1 MAKQVFYDPLQARW
15 RRIRRFV
22 DAIALVF
29 SFLVIFFIYSAL
41 QSEPLPD
48 LSWLTQK
55 KPYHALKEDEKT
67 KAREK
72 RRLATLARTGHR
84 HPAHKAPS
92 QLTLNSEQG
101 VRAAFYVSW
110 DAASFSSLREYARQI
125 DLLFPTWLQVLSAD
139 GHLQAVDPE
148 TNAMFDVIQGQ
159 TVHHVDDKVM
169 PFLKA
174 EDTEMEVFPVVQ
186 NFDGIDFV
194 PGIVDFLNNPKARAN
209 FRRQIALFLATD
221 HYRGLMI
228 DFESFPKKG
237 QPGYVALLNELS
249 SDLHANG
256 MKLYVSVQVRNED
269 FDYKAISAAV
279 DGVVIMNYDE
289 HFPGGT
295 PGSVASQDWFVD
307 NLDSAIEEIP
317 KQKLICA
324 IGNYGYDWVE
334 KPENGKLPT
343 GEADKSVSVQEAW
356 IGARDSEEDVD
367 FDGDSLNPHFSYK
380 DDDNFRHDVW
390 FLDAVTAL
398 NEMRA
403 AQTVGIQTFALW
415 RLGSED
421 RSLWRVWDMPG
432 EANASD
438 RLKDVPPGQDVDMEG
453 SGEILHIEAKPTDGE
468 RQLTIDKQTGLI
480 DGEEFKSLP
489 QPYRVARYGYSKN
502 LLAMTFDDG
511 PDPEWTPK
519 ILDVLKREHVPGTF
533 FLIGIQAEKFGSL
546 TQRIY
551 REGHEIGNHT
561 FTHPDISSI
570 GSGYMKVELNLT
582 EQLFASQLG
591 IRTTLFRPP
600 YSVDAEPDTEDEVK
614 PLELTQSMGYITI
627 GNKIDTRDWNDEP
640 ALSPKQIAAR
650 ALDHLPPCQSNDQQC
665 GNIILMHDGGGNR
678 ERTVLAL
685 PLIIDGARARGFDF
699 VPVYQLMGK
708 TKADVMPP
716 VPTNEFWSARLNWIG
731 FWMFSATMT
740 GIAVI
745 FFLGDILMTGRLI
758 SVGIL
763 AIYDRLR
770 SHVYGTPEQ
779 NAAYRPQVAVLIP
792 AYNEEKVIERT
803 VQGALD
809 SDYPNLR
816 VIVIDDGSKDRTL
829 EITRRAFAA
838 EEADGRVL
846 ILTKPNGGKAEAL
859 NFGLEHIGD
868 AEIFVGID
876 ADTIIA
882 PDAIV
887 RMVPHFLNPRVAAV
901 AGNAKVGNRVN
912 LWTRWQALEYITSQN
927 FERRALNTMGAVSVV
942 PGAIGAWRTEMVREA
957 GGYHVDT
964 VAEDAD
970 LTMALLRNGYRVEY
984 EDLAL
989 AFTEA
994 PTSAHALMR
1003 QRFRWSFGIL
1013 QAIFKHKGVFARE
1026 GALGLVALPN
1036 ILIFQI
1042 LLPLVSP
1049 FIDVMFVVGVIWY
1062 FIQKHFHPESTD
1074 PASFQRLLFFFV
1086 TFLVIDFIA
1095 SALAFA
1101 LERRQP
1107 EAREDAWLLS
1117 QVWLQR
1123 FAYRQVFSI
1132 VLFRT
1137 LKRAI
1142 QGRPF
1147 AWDKLERTAAVKYVP
1162 AERKDK
1168 DKDRDSVKV

>member
-1 MAKQVFYDPLQARW
+1 MAKQVFYDPKQARW
-15 RRIRRFV
+15 RRIRRVF
-22 DAIALVF
+22 DALALSISLV
-29 SFLVIFFIYSAL
+29 VIFFIYSAL
-41 QSEPLPD
+41 RSEPLPD
-48 LSWLTQK
+48 LSWLTEK
-55 KPYHALKEDEKT
+55 RPYHALKENEKT

-72 RRLATLARTGHR
+72 RRLATIARAGHR
-84 HPAHKAPS
+84 HQVRKAPS
-92 QLTLNSEQG
+92 QVTLNSEQG
-101 VRAAFYVSW
+101 IRAAFYVSW
-110 DAASFSSLREYARQI
+110 DPASFSSLREYARQV
-125 DLLFPTWLQVLSAD
+125 DLLFPTWLQVLSSD
-139 GHLQAVDPE
+139 GHLEAADPD
-148 TNAMFDVIQGQ
+148 TNTMFDVIQAQ
-159 TVHHVDDKVM
+159 KIRPVDDKVM

-174 EDTEMEVFPVVQ
+174 EDTDMEVFPVVQ
-186 NFDGIDFV
+186 NFDGTDFV
-194 PGIVDFLNNPKARAN
+194 PGVADFLMNPQSRAT
-209 FRRQIALFLATD
+209 FRRQISQFLATD
-221 HYRGLMI
+221 HYHGLMI
-228 DFESFPKKG
+228 DFESFPKKA
-237 QPGYVALLNELS
+237 QPGYVNLLSELS
-249 SDLHANG
+249 SDLHAKG

-269 FDYKAISAAV
+269 FDYKAISSAA
-279 DGVVIMNYDE
+279 DGVVVMNYDE

-295 PGSVASQDWFVD
+295 PGPVASQDWFTD
-307 NLDSAIEEIP
+307 NLQSALKEIP
-317 KQKLICA
+317 KQKLIVA

-334 KPENGKLPT
+334 KPKKGKLPP

-356 IGARDSEEDVD
+356 IGSRDSEEDID
-367 FDGDSLNPHFSYK
+367 FDGDALNPHFSYR
-380 DDDNFRHDVW
+380 DDDNFLHEVW

-398 NEMRA
+398 NEMRS
-403 AQTVGIQTFALW
+403 AQTLGIQTFALW
-415 RLGSED
+415 RLGAED
-421 RSLWRVWDMPG
+421 RSIWRVWDMPG

-453 SGEILHIEAKPTDGE
+453 EGEILHIEAKPADGS
-468 RQLTIDKQTGLI
+468 RDLTIDKRTGLI
-480 DGEEFKSLP
+480 GNEDFTSLP
-489 QPYRVARYGYSKN
+489 EPYRVARYGASKN
-502 LLAMTFDDG
+502 LLALTFDDG

-519 ILDVLKREHVPGTF
+519 ILDVLKRERAPGAF

-551 REGHEIGNHT
+551 REGNEIGNHT

-570 GSGYMKVELNLT
+570 GNGYMKVELNLT
-582 EQLFASQLG
+582 EQLFASRLG

-600 YSVDAEPDTEDEVK
+600 YSVDAEPDTEDQVK
-614 PLELTQSMGYITI
+614 PLELTQTMGYVTI
-627 GNKIDTRDWNDEP
+627 GNKIDTKDWEVDP

-650 ALDHLPPCQSNDQQC
+650 VLDHLPPCQPNDQQC

-678 ERTVLAL
+678 DRTLLAL
-685 PLIIDGARARGFDF
+685 PMIIDGARARGFQF
-699 VPVYQLMGK
+699 VPVHQLMGK
-708 TKADVMPP
+708 TKAEVMPP
-716 VPTNEFWSARLNWIG
+716 LSPNQFWSARLNWIG
-731 FWMFSATMT
+731 FWLFSAVIT
-740 GIAVI
+740 GIALI
-745 FFLGDILMTGRLI
+745 FFLGAILMTGRLV
-758 SVGIL
+758 SVGVI

-779 NAAYRPQVAVLIP
+779 IAAYRPRVAILIP

-803 VQGALD
+803 IQGALD
-809 SDYPNLR
+809 CDYPNMC

-829 EITRRAFAA
+829 EIARRTFAP
-838 EEADGRVL
+838 EVADGRVL

-859 NFGLEHIGD
+859 NYGLEHIGD
-868 AEIFVGID
+868 AELFVGID

-882 PDAIV
+882 PDAIA
-887 RMVPHFLNPRVAAV
+887 RMVPHFLNPKVAAV

-942 PGAIGAWRTEMVREA
+942 PGAIGAWRVSAVREA
-957 GGYHVDT
+957 GGYHIDT

-994 PTSAHALMR
+994 PTSANALMR

-1013 QAIFKHKGVFARE
+1013 QAVFKHKDVFARK
-1026 GALGLVALPN
+1026 GVLGWIALPN

-1049 FIDVMFVVGVIWY
+1049 FIDIMFVVGVIWY
-1062 FIQKHFHPESTD
+1062 RIQIYFHPDSTD
-1074 PASFQRLLFFFV
+1074 PASFQRLLVFFGA
-1086 TFLVIDFIA
+1086 FLVIDFLA

-1123 FAYRQVFSI
+1123 FAYRQVFSL

-1137 LKRAI
+1137 VKRAV

-1147 AWDKLERTAAVKYVP
+1147 AWDKLERTAAVNYVR
-1162 AERKDK
+1162 AERKD
-1168 DKDRDSVKV
+1168 SVKV

>member
-1 MAKQVFYDPLQARW
+1 MAKQVFYDPMQARW
-15 RRIRRFV
+15 RRIRRIF
-22 DAIALVF
+22 DAAALAF
-29 SFLVIFFIYSAL
+29 SLLVIFFIYSAL
-41 QSEPLPD
+41 RSQPLPD
-48 LSWLTQK
+48 LSWLSEK
-55 KPYHALKEDEKT
+55 KPYHALKEDEKA

-72 RRLATLARTGHR
+72 RRLATVARAGHR
-84 HPAHKAPS
+84 HPARKAPS
-92 QLTLNSEQG
+92 QLKLNSELG

-110 DAASFSSLREYARQI
+110 DSASFSSLREYARQI
-125 DLLFPTWLQVLSAD
+125 DLLFPTWLQVLTPD

-148 TNAMFDVIQGQ
+148 TNAMYDVVQGQ
-159 TVHHVDDKVM
+159 NVHHVDDKVM
-169 PFLKA
+169 PFLKNEA
-174 EDTEMEVFPVVQ
+174 LDMEVFPVVQ
-186 NFDGIDFV
+186 NFDGTDFV
-194 PGIVDFLNNPKARAN
+194 PGISDFLNNPQARAR
-209 FRRQIALFLATD
+209 FRREIALFLATD

-228 DFESFPKKG
+228 DFESFPKEG
-237 QPGYVALLNELS
+237 QAGYVALLNELA
-249 SDLHANG
+249 SDLHAEA

-295 PGSVASQDWFVD
+295 PGPVASQDWFLD
-307 NLDSAIEEIP
+307 NLESAVNEIP
-317 KQKLICA
+317 KEKLICA

-334 KPENGKLPT
+334 RPKKGKLPP
-343 GEADKSVSVQEAW
+343 GESDKSVSVQEAW
-356 IGARDSEEDVD
+356 IGSRDAEEDID
-367 FDGDSLNPHFSYK
+367 YDGDALNPHFSYR

-403 AQTVGIQTFALW
+403 AQTLGIQTFALW
-415 RLGSED
+415 RLGAED

-453 SGEILHIEAKPTDGE
+453 DGEILHIEARPADGE
-468 RQLTIDKQTGLI
+468 RTLTIDKKTGLI

-489 QPYRVARYGYSKN
+489 EPYRVARYGASKN
-502 LLAMTFDDG
+502 LLSLTFDDG

-519 ILDVLKREHVPGTF
+519 ILDVLKNKQVPGTF
-533 FLIGIQAEKFGSL
+533 FLIGIQAEKFGGL
-546 TQRIY
+546 TKRIF

-570 GSGYMKVELNLT
+570 GSSYMRVELNLT
-582 EQLFASQLG
+582 EELFASQLG

-614 PLELTQSMGYITI
+614 PLELTQSLGYITI
-627 GNKIDTRDWNDEP
+627 GNKIDTRDWNDDP
-640 ALSPKQIAAR
+640 PLTPQQIAAR
-650 ALDHLPPCQSNDQQC
+650 VLDHLPPCQLNDQQC

-678 ERTVLAL
+678 QRTVQAL
-685 PLIIDGARARGFDF
+685 PLIIDGARARGFEF
-699 VPVYQLMGK
+699 VPVYKLMGK
-708 TKADVMPP
+708 QKADVMPP
-716 VPTNEFWSARLNWIG
+716 LPANQFWSARLNWIG
-731 FWMFSATMT
+731 FWLFSVTIT
-740 GIAVI
+740 GITVI

-758 SVGIL
+758 SVGVL
-763 AIYDRLR
+763 AIYDRLC
-770 SHVYGTPEQ
+770 SHVHGTPEQ
-779 NAAYRPQVAVLIP
+779 IAVYRPRVAVLIP

-803 VQGALD
+803 IQGALD

-816 VIVIDDGSKDRTL
+816 VIIIDDGSKDRTL
-829 EITRRAFAA
+829 EIARRAFAA
-838 EEADGRVL
+838 EEVSGQVV

-859 NFGLEHIGD
+859 NFGLEHIDD

-882 PDAIV
+882 PDAIA
-887 RMVPHFLNPRVAAV
+887 RMVPHFLDPKVAAV

-942 PGAIGAWRTEMVREA
+942 PGAIGAWRTTAVREA
-957 GGYHVDT
+957 GSYHVDT

-984 EDLAL
+984 EDQAL

-994 PTSAHALMR
+994 PTSANALMR

-1013 QAIFKHKGVFARE
+1013 QAVFKHKGVFARK
-1026 GALGLVALPN
+1026 GALGFVALPN

-1049 FIDVMFVVGVIWY
+1049 FIDVMFVVGAAWY
-1062 FIQKHFHPESTD
+1062 FIQKYFHPESND
-1074 PASFQRLLFFFV
+1074 PASFQRLLIFFGA
-1086 TFLVIDFIA
+1086 FLVIDFLA

-1123 FAYRQVFSI
+1123 FAYRQVFSL

-1147 AWDKLERTAAVKYVP
+1147 AWDKLDRTAAVKYVP
-1162 AERKDK
+1162 AERKD
-1168 DKDRDSVKV
+1168 SVKV

>member
-15 RRIRRFV
+15 RRIRRVF
-22 DAIALVF
+22 DAAALAF
-29 SFLVIFFIYSAL
+29 SLLVVFFIYSAL
-41 QSEPLPD
+41 RSEPLPD
-48 LSWLTQK
+48 LSWLTEK
-55 KPYHALKEDEKT
+55 RPYHALKEDEKT

-72 RRLATLARTGHR
+72 RRLATLARAGHR
-84 HPAHKAPS
+84 RPPRKHPS
-92 QLTLNSEQG
+92 QLMLNSEQG
-101 VRAAFYVSW
+101 VRAAFYVPW

-125 DLLFPTWLQVLSAD
+125 DLLFPTWLQVLSSD
-139 GHLQAVDPE
+139 GHLEASDPE
-148 TNAMFDVIQGQ
+148 TNTMFDVIQGQ
-159 TVHHVDDKVM
+159 KVRTVDTKVM

-174 EDTEMEVFPVVQ
+174 EDTDMEVFPVVQ
-186 NFDGIDFV
+186 NFDGVDWV
-194 PGIVDFLNNPKARAN
+194 TGISDFLNNPDSRAR
-209 FRRQIALFLATD
+209 FRHEIGLFLASD

-237 QPGYVALLNELS
+237 QLGYVSLLQELS
-249 SDLHANG
+249 SDLHAKG

-279 DGVVIMNYDE
+279 DGVIIMNYDE
-289 HFPGGT
+289 HYPGGL
-295 PGSVASQDWFVD
+295 PGPVASQDWFMD
-307 NLDSAIEEIP
+307 NLEAAVKEIP
-317 KQKLICA
+317 KEKLIVA
-324 IGNYGYDWVE
+324 IANYGYDWPV
-334 KPENGKLPT
+334 KPKTGKLPP
-343 GEADKSVSVQEAW
+343 GEADKTVSVQEAW
-356 IGARDSEEDVD
+356 IGARDSEEDID
-367 FDGDSLNPHFSYK
+367 FDGDALNPHFSYR

-403 AQTVGIQTFALW
+403 AQTLGIQTFALW
-415 RLGSED
+415 RLGAED

-453 SGEILHIEAKPTDGE
+453 EGEILHIEARPSDGE
-468 RQLTIDKQTGLI
+468 RELTIDKQSGLI
-480 DGEEFKSLP
+480 DGEDFKSLP
-489 QPYRVARYGYSKN
+489 EPYRVARYGASKN
-502 LLAMTFDDG
+502 QLALTFDDG

-519 ILDVLKREHVPGTF
+519 ILDVLKEKNVPATF

-546 TQRIY
+546 TKRIY
-551 REGHEIGNHT
+551 RENHEIGNHT

-570 GSGYMKVELNLT
+570 GSRYMQVEMNLT
-582 EQLFASQLG
+582 EQLFASRLG
-591 IRTTLFRPP
+591 IRTMLFRPP
-600 YSVDAEPDTEDEVK
+600 YSVDAEPDTEDQVK
-614 PLELTQSMGYITI
+614 PLELTQSLGYVTI
-627 GNKIDTRDWNDEP
+627 GNKIDTKDWNDDP
-640 ALSPKQIAAR
+640 ALSPQQIAAR
-650 ALDHLPPCQSNDQQC
+650 VLDHLPPCKPNDQQC

-685 PLIIDGARARGFDF
+685 PLIIDGARARGYRF

-716 VPTNEFWSARLNWIG
+716 LPRGQYWSALLNWISFALFG
-731 FWMFSATMT
+731 ATIT
-740 GIAVI
+740 GITLI

-758 SVGIL
+758 SVGVL

-779 NAAYRPQVAVLIP
+779 IKAYRPIVAVLIP

-829 EITRRAFAA
+829 EIARRAFAA

-846 ILTKPNGGKAEAL
+846 ILTITNGGKAEAL
-859 NFGLEHIGD
+859 NYGLEHIGD

-882 PDAIV
+882 PDAIAK
-887 RMVPHFLNPRVAAV
+887 MVPHFLNPKVGAV

-942 PGAIGAWRTEMVREA
+942 PGAIGSWRTEAVREA

-984 EDLAL
+984 EDQAL

-994 PTSAHALMR
+994 PTSANALMR

-1013 QAIFKHKGVFARE
+1013 QAIFKHKKVFARK
-1026 GALGLVALPN
+1026 GALGWVALPN

-1049 FIDVMFVVGVIWY
+1049 FIDVMFAVGVIWY
-1062 FIQKHFHPESTD
+1062 FIQRHFHPDSTD
-1074 PASFQRLLFFFV
+1074 PASFQRLLLFFGA
-1086 TFLVIDFIA
+1086 FLVIDFLA
-1095 SALAFA
+1095 SSLAFA
-1101 LERRQP
+1101 LERRHP

-1123 FAYRQVFSI
+1123 FAYRQVFSL

-1142 QGRPF
+1142 QGLPF
-1147 AWDKLERTAAVKYVP
+1147 AWDKLDRTAAVKYVP
-1162 AERKDK
+1162 AER
-1168 DKDRDSVKV
+1168 RDSVKV

>member
-15 RRIRRFV
+15 KRIRRFV
-22 DAIALVF
+22 DAAAIAF
-29 SFLVIFFIYSAL
+29 SLLIVFFIYSAL
-41 QSEPLPD
+41 RSDPFPD
-48 LSWLTQK
+48 LSWLTEK

-84 HPAHKAPS
+84 HPVHKAPS

-110 DAASFSSLREYARQI
+110 DPASFSSLREYARQI
-125 DLLFPTWLQVLSAD
+125 DLLFPTWLQVLGGD
-139 GHLQAVDPE
+139 GHLQASDPE
-148 TNAMFDVIQGQ
+148 TNKTFDVIQGQ
-159 TVHHVDDKVM
+159 KVHAVDDKVM

-186 NFDGIDFV
+186 NFDGIDFI
-194 PGIVDFLNNPKARAN
+194 PGIVDFLNNPQARAN
-209 FRRQIALFLATD
+209 FRREVGIFLATD

-237 QPGYVALLNELS
+237 QPGYIALLNELS
-249 SDLHANG
+249 SDLHAKG
-256 MKLYVSVQVRNED
+256 MKLYVSVQVRNVD
-269 FDYKAISAAV
+269 FDYKAISAAA

-289 HFPGGT
+289 HYPGGA
-295 PGSVASQDWFVD
+295 PGPVASQDWFSD
-307 NLDSAIEEIP
+307 NLDSALEEIP

-334 KPENGKLPT
+334 RPKKGKLPPN
-343 GEADKSVSVQEAW
+343 EADKSVSVQEAW
-356 IGARDSEEDVD
+356 IGSRDAEEDID
-367 FDGDSLNPHFSYK
+367 FDGDALNPHFSYK
-380 DDDNFRHDVW
+380 DDDNFQHDVW

-415 RLGSED
+415 RLGAED

-453 SGEILHIEAKPTDGE
+453 SGEILHIEARPTDGE
-468 RQLTIDKQTGLI
+468 RTLSIDNKTGLI

-489 QPYRVARYGYSKN
+489 EPYRVARYGASKDE
-502 LLAMTFDDG
+502 LAMTFDDG

-546 TQRIY
+546 TQRIF

-570 GSGYMKVELNLT
+570 GSGYMKVEMNLT
-582 EQLFASQLG
+582 EQLFASQLR
-591 IRTTLFRPP
+591 IRTILFRPP
-600 YSVDAEPDTEDEVK
+600 YSVDAEPDTEDQVK
-614 PLELTQSMGYITI
+614 PLEVTQSMGYITI
-627 GNKIDTRDWNDEP
+627 GNKLDTRDWSDDP
-640 ALSPKQIAAR
+640 PLTPQQIAASV
-650 ALDHLPPCQSNDQQC
+650 LSHLPPCQPSDQQC
-665 GNIILMHDGGGNR
+665 GNIVLMHDGGGNR

-685 PLIIDGARARGFDF
+685 PLIIDGARARGFEF
-699 VPVYQLMGK
+699 VPVYKLMGK

-716 VPTNEFWSARLNWIG
+716 LGRDQVWAARLNWVG
-731 FWMFSATMT
+731 FWLFSATIT
-740 GIAVI
+740 GITVI

-758 SVGIL
+758 SVGVL
-763 AIYDRLR
+763 AMYDRLR
-770 SHVYGTPEQ
+770 AHVYGTPAQ
-779 NAAYRPQVAVLIP
+779 IAAYQPRVAVLIP

-803 VQGALD
+803 IHGALD

-829 EITRRAFAA
+829 EIARRTFAA
-838 EEADGRVL
+838 EEAAGRVL

-868 AEIFVGID
+868 SEIFVGID

-882 PDAIV
+882 PDAIA
-887 RMVPHFLNPRVAAV
+887 RLVPHFLNPKVAAV

-942 PGAIGAWRTEMVREA
+942 PGAIGAWRVAPVREA
-957 GGYHVDT
+957 GAYHVDT

-984 EDLAL
+984 EDRAL

-994 PTSAHALMR
+994 PTSANALMR

-1013 QAIFKHKGVFARE
+1013 QAVFKHKGVFARK
-1026 GALGLVALPN
+1026 GALGFVALPN

-1062 FIQKHFHPESTD
+1062 FIQKYFHPESTD
-1074 PASFQRLLFFFV
+1074 PASFQRLLVFFFA
-1086 TFLVIDFIA
+1086 FLVIDFLA

-1123 FAYRQVFSI
+1123 FAYRQVFSL

-1142 QGRPF
+1142 QGKPF
-1147 AWDKLERTAAVKYVP
+1147 AWDKLDRTAAVKYVP
-1162 AERKDK
+1162 AER
-1168 DKDRDSVKV
+1168 RDSVKV

>member
-15 RRIRRFV
+15 KRIRTVFDV
-22 DAIALVF
+22 VALAL
-29 SFLVIFFIYSAL
+29 SLLVIFFIYSAL
-41 QSEPLPD
+41 RSEPLPD
-48 LSWLTQK
+48 LSWLSEK
-55 KPYHALKEDEKT
+55 RPYHALKESEKA

-72 RRLATLARTGHR
+72 RRLATVARAGHR
-84 HPAHKAPS
+84 HQARKAPS
-92 QLTLNSEQG
+92 QLTSNSDQG

-110 DAASFSSLREYARQI
+110 DAASYSSLREYARQI
-125 DLLFPTWLQVLSAD
+125 DLLFPTWLQVLSPD
-139 GHLQAVDPE
+139 GHLEASDPE
-148 TNAMFDVIQGQ
+148 TNTMFDVVQGQ
-159 TVHHVDDKVM
+159 KIRRVDDKVM

-174 EDTEMEVFPVVQ
+174 EGTGMEVFPVVQ
-186 NFDGIDFV
+186 NFDGTDFV
-194 PGIVDFLNNPKARAN
+194 PAVSDFLNNPEARAR
-209 FRRQIALFLATD
+209 FRREIALFLASD
-221 HYRGLMI
+221 RYRGLMI

-237 QPGYVALLNELS
+237 QTGYVALLNELS

-269 FDYKAISAAV
+269 FDYKAISSAA

-289 HFPGGT
+289 HFPGAA
-295 PGSVASQDWFVD
+295 PGPVASQDWFLD
-307 NLDSAIEEIP
+307 NLDSAVKEIP
-317 KQKLICA
+317 KEKLICA
-324 IGNYGYDWVE
+324 IGNYGYDWAE
-334 KPENGKLPT
+334 RTKNGKLPP
-343 GEADKSVSVQEAW
+343 GLADKSVSVQEAW
-356 IGARDSEEDVD
+356 IGSRDAEEEID
-367 FDGDSLNPHFSYK
+367 FDGDALNPHFSYL
-380 DDDNFRHDVW
+380 DDSNFRHDVW

-403 AQTVGIQTFALW
+403 AQTLGIQTFALW
-415 RLGSED
+415 RLGAED

-453 SGEILHIEAKPTDGE
+453 SGEILHIEAKPTNGTRD
-468 RQLTIDKQTGLI
+468 LSIDKQTGLI
-480 DGEEFKSLP
+480 DGETFKSLP
-489 QPYRVARYGYSKN
+489 EPYRVARYGFSKN
-502 LLAMTFDDG
+502 QLAMTFDDG

-519 ILDVLKREHVPGTF
+519 ILDVLKSEHVPGTF
-533 FLIGIQAEKFGSL
+533 FLIGIQAEKFSSL
-546 TQRIY
+546 TKRIY

-561 FTHPDISSI
+561 FTHPDISTI
-570 GSGYMKVELNLT
+570 GTGYMRVELNLT
-582 EQLFASQLG
+582 EQLFASRLG
-591 IRTTLFRPP
+591 IRTMLFRPP
-600 YSVDAEPDTEDEVK
+600 YSVDAEPDTEDEVR
-614 PLELTQSMGYITI
+614 PLELTQSLGYITI

-640 ALSPKQIAAR
+640 ALSPQQIAAR
-650 ALDHLPPCQSNDQQC
+650 VLDHLPPCQPNDTQC

-685 PLIIDGARARGFDF
+685 PLIIRGARGRGFQF

-716 VPTNEFWSARLNWIG
+716 LPTNQYWSALLNWIG
-731 FWMFSATMT
+731 FWLASAVMT
-740 GIAVI
+740 GITVI
-745 FFLGDILMTGRLI
+745 FFLGDILMTGRLV
-758 SVGIL
+758 SVGAL
-763 AIYDRLR
+763 AIYDRVR
-770 SHVYGTPEQ
+770 SHVYGPPEQ
-779 NAAYRPQVAVLIP
+779 IAAYRPRVAVLIP

-803 VQGALD
+803 IQGALD
-809 SDYPNLR
+809 SDYPDLR

-829 EITRRAFAA
+829 EIARRSFAA
-838 EEADGRVL
+838 EEAAGRVL

-859 NFGLEHIGD
+859 NFGLEHIDD

-882 PDAIV
+882 PDAIR
-887 RMVPHFLNPRVAAV
+887 RMVPHFLNPNVAAV

-942 PGAIGAWRTEMVREA
+942 PGAIGAWRTKPVREA

-970 LTMALLRNGYRVEY
+970 LTMALLRSGYRVEY
-984 EDLAL
+984 EDQAL

-994 PTSAHALMR
+994 PTSANALMR

-1013 QAIFKHKGVFARE
+1013 QAIFKHKGVFARK
-1026 GALGLVALPN
+1026 GALGFVALPN

-1062 FIQKHFHPESTD
+1062 FVQKHFHPDTTD
-1074 PASFQRLLFFFV
+1074 PASFQRLLIFFGA
-1086 TFLVIDFIA
+1086 FLVIDFIA
-1095 SALAFA
+1095 SAIAFA

-1107 EAREDAWLLS
+1107 ESREDIWLLS

-1123 FAYRQVFSI
+1123 FAYRQVFSL

-1147 AWDKLERTAAVKYVP
+1147 AWDKLDRTAAVRYVP
-1162 AERKDK
+1162 AER
-1168 DKDRDSVKV
+1168 RDSVKV

>member
-15 RRIRRFV
+15 KRIRTVFDV
-22 DAIALVF
+22 AALAL
-29 SFLVIFFIYSAL
+29 SLLVIFFIYSAL
-41 QSEPLPD
+41 RSEPLPD
-48 LSWLTQK
+48 LSWLSEK
-55 KPYHALKEDEKT
+55 RPYHALKESEKA

-72 RRLATLARTGHR
+72 RRLATVARAGHR
-84 HPAHKAPS
+84 HQARKAPS

-110 DAASFSSLREYARQI
+110 DAASYSSLREYARQI
-125 DLLFPTWLQVLSAD
+125 DLLFPTWLQVLSPD
-139 GHLQAVDPE
+139 GHLEASDPE
-148 TNAMFDVIQGQ
+148 TNTMFDVVQGQ
-159 TVHHVDDKVM
+159 KIRRVDDKVM

-174 EDTEMEVFPVVQ
+174 EGTGMEVFPVVQ
-186 NFDGIDFV
+186 NFDGTDFV
-194 PGIVDFLNNPKARAN
+194 PGVSDFLNNPEARAR
-209 FRRQIALFLATD
+209 FRQEIALFLASD
-221 HYRGLMI
+221 RYRGLMI

-237 QPGYVALLNELS
+237 QTGYVALLNELS
-249 SDLHANG
+249 SDLHAKG

-269 FDYKAISAAV
+269 FDYKAISSAA

-289 HFPGGT
+289 HFPGAA
-295 PGSVASQDWFVD
+295 PGPVASQDWFMD
-307 NLDSAIEEIP
+307 NLESAVKEIP
-317 KQKLICA
+317 KEKLICA
-324 IGNYGYDWVE
+324 IGNYGYDWAE
-334 KPENGKLPT
+334 RTKKGKLLS
-343 GEADKSVSVQEAW
+343 GLADKSVSVQEAW
-356 IGARDSEEDVD
+356 IGSRDAEEEID
-367 FDGDSLNPHFSYK
+367 FDGDALNPHFSYL
-380 DDDNFRHDVW
+380 DDSNFRHDVW

-403 AQTVGIQTFALW
+403 AQTLGIQTFALW
-415 RLGSED
+415 RLGAED
-421 RSLWRVWDMPG
+421 RSLWRVWEMPG

-453 SGEILHIEAKPTDGE
+453 SGEILHIEAKPTNGTRD
-468 RQLTIDKQTGLI
+468 LSIDRQTGLI
-480 DGEEFKSLP
+480 DNETFNSLP
-489 QPYRVARYGYSKN
+489 EPYRVARYGFSKN
-502 LLAMTFDDG
+502 QLAMTFDDG

-519 ILDVLKREHVPGTF
+519 LLDVLKREHVPGTF
-533 FLIGIQAEKFGSL
+533 FLIGIQAEKFSSL
-546 TQRIY
+546 TKRIY

-561 FTHPDISSI
+561 FTHPDISTI
-570 GSGYMKVELNLT
+570 GTGYMRVELNLT
-582 EQLFASQLG
+582 EQLFASRLG
-591 IRTTLFRPP
+591 IRTMLFRPP
-600 YSVDAEPDTEDEVK
+600 YSVDAEPDTEDEVR
-614 PLELTQSMGYITI
+614 PLELTQSLGYVTI

-640 ALSPKQIAAR
+640 ALSPQQIAAR
-650 ALDHLPPCQSNDQQC
+650 VLDHLPPCQPNDTQC

-685 PLIIDGARARGFDF
+685 PLIIRGARARGFQF

-716 VPTNEFWSARLNWIG
+716 LPTNQYWSALLNWIG
-731 FWMFSATMT
+731 FWLASAVMT
-740 GIAVI
+740 GITVI
-745 FFLGDILMTGRLI
+745 FFLGDILMTGRLV
-758 SVGIL
+758 SVGFL

-770 SHVYGTPEQ
+770 SHVFGRPEQ
-779 NAAYRPQVAVLIP
+779 IAAYRPRVAVLIP

-803 VQGALD
+803 IQGALD
-809 SDYPNLR
+809 TDYPDLR

-829 EITRRAFAA
+829 EIARRSFAA
-838 EEADGRVL
+838 EQAAGRVL

-868 AEIFVGID
+868 AELFVGID

-882 PDAIV
+882 PDAIR
-887 RMVPHFLNPRVAAV
+887 RMVPHFLNPKVAAV

-942 PGAIGAWRTEMVREA
+942 PGAIGAWRTKPVREA

-970 LTMALLRNGYRVEY
+970 LTMALLRSGYRVEY
-984 EDLAL
+984 EDQAL

-994 PTSAHALMR
+994 PTSANALMR

-1013 QAIFKHKGVFARE
+1013 QAVFKHKGVFARK
-1026 GALGLVALPN
+1026 GALGFVALPN

-1062 FIQKHFHPESTD
+1062 FIQKHFHPDTTD
-1074 PASFQRLLFFFV
+1074 PASFQRLLIFFGA
-1086 TFLVIDFIA
+1086 FLVIDFIA
-1095 SALAFA
+1095 SAIAFA

-1107 EAREDAWLLS
+1107 ESREDAWLLS

-1123 FAYRQVFSI
+1123 FAYRQVFSL

-1147 AWDKLERTAAVKYVP
+1147 AWDKLDRTAAVKYVP
-1162 AERKDK
+1162 AER
-1168 DKDRDSVKV
+1168 RDSVKV